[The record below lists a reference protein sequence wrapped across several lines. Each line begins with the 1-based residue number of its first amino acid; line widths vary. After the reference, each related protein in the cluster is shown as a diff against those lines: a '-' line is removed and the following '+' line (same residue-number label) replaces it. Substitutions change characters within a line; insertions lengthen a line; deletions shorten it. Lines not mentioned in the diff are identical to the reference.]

1 MLFRAY
7 FAEGRNVNSEEVL
20 AELLGEVGLDKDKAL
35 ASIKDTTAQREFE
48 EGVEE
53 AMNKGEQTLRL
64 QCQVYSTV
72 FLLTKMRSRTLHK
85 FVTYT
90 FCVSCCTIACVT
102 DSCLYV

>member
-53 AMNKGEQTLRL
+53 AMNKGEQT
-64 QCQVYSTV
+64 ST
-72 FLLTKMRSRTLHK
+72 
-85 FVTYT
+85 YD
-90 FCVSCCTIACVT
+90 VSQ
-102 DSCLYV
+102 